1 MNDGPN
7 GDLVSSKGTDEVHP
21 KKHRGPCLTSKDAK
35 GVDDEK
41 ADGHSVPVTNGKA
54 RVDTSG

>member
-21 KKHRGPCLTSKDAK
+21 KKRRGSCLVSKDVED
-35 GVDDEK
+35 VDDEK
-41 ADGHSVPVTNGKA
+41 ADGQIVPVTNGKA